1 MEDRVYD
8 PKAIFNVIAKAKK
21 HGFQIGVSTPELPVP
36 KS

>member
-8 PKAIFNVIAKAKK
+8 PNAISNIIAKAQK
-21 HGFQIGVSTPELPVP
+21 HGFQIGVSTPELRLP